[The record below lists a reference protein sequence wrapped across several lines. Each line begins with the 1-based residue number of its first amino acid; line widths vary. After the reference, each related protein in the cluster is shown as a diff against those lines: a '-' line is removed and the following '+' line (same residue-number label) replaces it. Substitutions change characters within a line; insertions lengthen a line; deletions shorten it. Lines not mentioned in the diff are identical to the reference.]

1 MAGRQRA
8 DGILIEREV
17 LTGREAERKVIPG
30 IAGYMQRKVIPEIIG
45 YIQKKVIP
53 GDRWIHAGRWEGR

>member
-1 MAGRQRA
+1 VAGRQRA

-30 IAGYMQRKVIPEIIG
+30 ITGYMQRKVIQGDHRIHAE
-45 YIQKKVIP
+45 KSDP
-53 GDRWIHAGRWEGR
+53 GDRGIHAGRWEGR

>member
-17 LTGREAERKVIPG
+17 LTGREAERKVIP
-30 IAGYMQRKVIPEIIG
+30 E
-45 YIQKKVIP
+45 
-53 GDRWIHAGRWEGR
+53 DRGIHAGRWEGR